1 MDQYSEKKLSRKR
14 WEKVSCNFRT
24 SVNLCGKT
32 VMQNITWCLHRS
44 CKNIKVLG
52 PDGENSITNQT
63 CYTFPYVMPLL
74 CVKHINENIH
84 RNIPKSL
91 TQNKKKKI
99 LVYIFGSDAKKG
111 SIDCET
117 VEEYEIKL
125 MVFYEILSLGNNLTV
140 FLKYFWKNEVEVIK
154 YHTIKEVVLVCE
166 LNNNADKFYNSSI
179 EAMNKPIKHWLKK
192 NEKLAYT
199 YLPKNMKNWL
209 NAKNLMFYIPIL
221 DQIAHSSTGMIHKS

>member
-1 MDQYSEKKLSRKR
+1 
-14 WEKVSCNFRT
+14 
-24 SVNLCGKT
+24 
-32 VMQNITWCLHRS
+32 MQNITWCLHRS

-74 CVKHINENIH
+74 CVKHINENID
-84 RNIPKSL
+84 RNILKSL

-111 SIDCET
+111 SVDCET

-154 YHTIKEVVLVCE
+154 YHTIKGVVLVCVSWTTVVINFTTA
-166 LNNNADKFYNSSI
+166 L
-179 EAMNKPIKHWLKK
+179 
-192 NEKLAYT
+192 
-199 YLPKNMKNWL
+199 
-209 NAKNLMFYIPIL
+209 
-221 DQIAHSSTGMIHKS
+221 